1 MEEPIIDPN
10 YEFEAPHFVDLCNVL
25 HDEDAH
31 ADSWFGKPQTLNV
44 TKKCFVLAIA
54 ANFAFLDN
62 KPDDEGGIQIPID
75 ADEEE
80 LQEDSSE
87 SQRSKRKKIVI
98 DALLIAE
105 QEDPI
110 VSSCEPKPT
119 PIPTENKEK
128 SVEATNAKEESQI
141 QGEIKVEN
149 VKPEGLKSTTESDQK
164 VVCDVVSATPN
175 DTESDSAENE
185 ALKVEAD
192 AAEKEALIK
201 VEEEK
206 TIEKQPEEGIIQET
220 NGNEHDHVEIAE
232 KNAVENVVG
241 NKSSDV
247 ETAESDVESQKEG
260 QTNRSENSSTTEEEG
275 QKDQPSNQERRYIY
289 NYTLRILGPSSNVEH
304 FMCRTKCK

>member
-1 MEEPIIDPN
+1 MFWRSLP
-10 YEFEAPHFVDLCNVL
+10 
-25 HDEDAH
+25 
-31 ADSWFGKPQTLNV
+31 
-44 TKKCFVLAIA
+44 
-54 ANFAFLDN
+54 NFAFLDN

-80 LQEDSSE
+80 LQEDSSD

-98 DALLIAE
+98 DVLLAE

-119 PIPTENKEK
+119 PMPTENKEK
-128 SVEATNAKEESQI
+128 SVEAINAKEESQI

-164 VVCDVVSATPN
+164 VVCDLISATPN

-206 TIEKQPEEGIIQET
+206 TIEKQPEERIIQET
-220 NGNEHDHVEIAE
+220 INGNEHDHVEIAE

-289 NYTLRILGPSSNVEH
+289 YKLRILGLVQMSNISCAEPNANELKQ
-304 FMCRTKCK
+304 RTLQYVINIRFGT